1 VCGRVPIELQQH
13 IGVIDD
19 LGDCLGV
26 LDDVVDL
33 ERLDRDLG
41 VVDVTVPPRRQRT
54 ADLSTVTSRV
64 LAELAPHREARVSV
78 GAMRLIERYIWPRN
92 VLQLEEALAS
102 ALKKR
107 PVGSIE
113 ENDLPGYCHTTARWT
128 LSPLEQADRDA
139 VIAALK
145 EAGGNRVHAA
155 KALGLARSSLYRRLK
170 NYGITT
176 V

>member
-1 VCGRVPIELQQH
+1 
-13 IGVIDD
+13 
-19 LGDCLGV
+19 
-26 LDDVVDL
+26 L

-41 VVDVTVPPRRQRT
+41 VVDVTVPPLRQRT

-113 ENDLPGYCHTTARWT
+113 ENDLPGYCHTTARRT

-155 KALGLARSSLYRRLK
+155 KTLGLARSSLYRRLK
-170 NYGITT
+170 QYGITT

>member
-1 VCGRVPIELQQH
+1 
-13 IGVIDD
+13 
-19 LGDCLGV
+19 
-26 LDDVVDL
+26 L

-41 VVDVTVPPRRQRT
+41 VVDVTVPPLRQRT

-113 ENDLPGYCHTTARWT
+113 ENDLPYCHTTARRT

-155 KALGLARSSLYRRLK
+155 KTLGLARSSLYRRLK
-170 NYGITT
+170 QYGITT